1 MIMRKLISALSLL
14 LLSLSLISAASIS
27 GGIPIREDLFW
38 SEEEL
43 KNIDFSAPLS
53 NSEREYY
60 ENTHIYLVTASPSEP
75 VYIYFGHAGI
85 AIETPDMPEVMF
97 DYGSFRFDESFY
109 MNFIFG
115 RLYYTIIESYS
126 SYRYDSF
133 IAEDRTVEKL
143 ELMIS
148 PEAKKA
154 VIGFL
159 SYNILPE
166 NSTYLYHYYND
177 NCATRLRDIYNAAT
191 GGEFRKWAENIDTGK
206 SFRAWSTPYMHPSLF
221 FAFILNYLQ
230 GPNVDK
236 PVTLYDACF
245 LPDILLSSIEEFEK
259 ASAETMYETQT
270 REATPETYS
279 LTLRSIGIA
288 AVFSV
293 LILLTAT
300 KYRLLRI
307 IGDITAGFIWL
318 LMGLL
323 SVVLLF
329 MMVATNHNVT
339 YGNWNVM
346 IISPFVLILAF
357 LHFSSLGR
365 KEKRKSIGR
374 ISRLMLIV
382 SSTMLVLKGCLMDMM
397 IQDNLAY
404 YIFAISAYASEY
416 AVSVLSAS
424 RLAPSMRQ
432 EYVLGQ

>member
-1 MIMRKLISALSLL
+1 MRSLVSIL
-14 LLSLSLISAASIS
+14 LFLFSIQIASAASFT

-43 KNIDFSAPLS
+43 SKVDFTSPLTDE
-53 NSEREYY
+53 ERDYY
-60 ENTHIYLVTASPSEP
+60 ENTHIYVVTASPSEP
-75 VYIYFGHAGI
+75 VYVFFGHAGI
-85 AIETPDMPEVMF
+85 VVATPDTPEVMF
-97 DYGSFRFDESFY
+97 DYGTFRFNDGFY
-109 MNFIFG
+109 TNFIFG
-115 RLYYTIIESYS
+115 RLYYSVIESYAS
-126 SYRYDSF
+126 FRYDDF
-133 IAEDRTVEKL
+133 IATDRTIKKI
-143 ELMIS
+143 ELMLT

-159 SYNILPE
+159 AYNVLPE
-166 NSTYLYHYYND
+166 NETYLYHYYKD

-191 GGEFRKWAENIDTGK
+191 DGEFREWAESIDTGK
-206 SFRAWSTPYMHPSLF
+206 SFRAWSTPYMSRSLF

-300 KYRLLRI
+300 KYRPLRI

-318 LMGLL
+318 FMGLL

-382 SSTMLVLKGCLMDMM
+382 SSTMLIIKGCLMDMM
-397 IQDNLAY
+397 TQDNLAY
-404 YIFAISAYASEY
+404 YIFAISAYVSEY